1 MSAEVLPIEVDTT
14 PAQQELDQL
23 QQHADITALS
33 VISVTRKGYQSLA
46 LMADLF
52 AIAIP
57 EWFNLLAMGAL
68 MAGEMFAALAAAET
82 VTGVLALKAV
92 VTFSIATMMFYRAMQ
107 LRTAQSEVESKLNT
121 MIQLINTW
129 S

>member
-1 MSAEVLPIEVDTT
+1 MSAESQPIEVSTT
-14 PAQQELDQL
+14 EAQQELDQL
-23 QQHADITALS
+23 QQHAEITAQS
-33 VISVTRKGYQSLA
+33 VISVTRKGYQSLV

-52 AIAIP
+52 GIAIP

-68 MAGEMFAALAAAET
+68 MAGEMFASLAAAET
-82 VTGVLALKAV
+82 VTAVLAIKAT

-107 LRTAQSEVESKLNT
+107 LRTTQSQVESKLNT
-121 MIQLINTW
+121 IVQLVNTW